1 MDDSLANN
9 YKKLDN
15 EKLDEPKLI
24 QLNESQPVRPD
35 DILLEEKKG
44 ASRSL
49 PLKFESKEII
59 KQL

>member
-35 DILLEEKKG
+35 DILLEEKKEG
-44 ASRSL
+44 SL
-49 PLKFESKEII
+49 PLNFKSSEII
-59 KQL
+59 K

>member
-9 YKKLDN
+9 YNKLDK

-35 DILLEEKKG
+35 DILLEEKKEG
-44 ASRSL
+44 SL
-49 PLKFESKEII
+49 PLNFKSSEII
-59 KQL
+59 K

>member
-9 YKKLDN
+9 YNKLDK

-35 DILLEEKKG
+35 DILLEEKKEG
-44 ASRSL
+44 SL
-49 PLKFESKEII
+49 PLNFKSSEII